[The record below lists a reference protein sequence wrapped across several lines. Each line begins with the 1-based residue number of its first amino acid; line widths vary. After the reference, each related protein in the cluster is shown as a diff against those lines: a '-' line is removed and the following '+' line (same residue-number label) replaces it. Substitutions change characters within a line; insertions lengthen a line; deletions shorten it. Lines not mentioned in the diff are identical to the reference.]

1 MDLLQKHPIR
11 FKIVRPRNSKLGDF
25 KVNKATGFLQITIN
39 GNLNPY
45 SFLVT
50 TVHEFAHYIV
60 YKKYGLQT
68 KPHGDE
74 WKREY
79 AILSKEAI
87 DYKELPKD
95 VETAFIN
102 SLVSIKASCSDIE
115 LMRALKKYDVS
126 DTPKRS
132 IESISKN
139 TTFVYQNRE
148 FILLEKRRTRFLCME
163 VSTQKRFTFHALTEI
178 QINE

>member
-1 MDLLQKHPIR
+1 
-11 FKIVRPRNSKLGDF
+11 
-25 KVNKATGFLQITIN
+25 
-39 GNLNPY
+39 
-45 SFLVT
+45 
-50 TVHEFAHYIV
+50 
-60 YKKYGLQT
+60 
-68 KPHGDE
+68 
-74 WKREY
+74 
-79 AILSKEAI
+79 
-87 DYKELPKD
+87 
-95 VETAFIN
+95 
-102 SLVSIKASCSDIE
+102 
-115 LMRALKKYDVS
+115 MRALKKYDVS